1 MLDKV
6 LGLVVNIIKAPV
18 VLATGFIIGLLL
30 GMLIGWAP
38 LSWLAPSFQ
47 WTDAA
52 PVDLSAKFGY
62 QQQYLSMVAERY
74 AQNPGMNDDEVKALL
89 GERWDTLDAFK
100 AVEQMAKDKDP
111 GYTLYQGQMAALA
124 SRLKALSPPE
134 TEKPQGGLAS
144 WQICLFGLLFLFILV
159 GGGWFLLQRMAGG
172 EKYVG
177 EPGVVSPVE
186 RARASQAVIPTDW
199 TDELDKPV
207 SQFVTTYELGDDRY
221 DMSFAIESGP
231 DFLGECGVAI
241 SETVG
246 VPDPKKVTALEV
258 WLFDKNDVR
267 TITKVLMSEHCFGDD
282 MLRGKLAPKGEAVLI
297 GPDQSVMLDTQTLRL
312 RVRVIEM
319 DYGMGELPPQSFFD
333 RVKLEL
339 AAWPKPVA

>member
-6 LGLVVNIIKAPV
+6 LGLAVNIFKAPS
-18 VLATGFIIGLLL
+18 VLVTGLIIGLLL

-52 PVDLSAKFGY
+52 PVDLSSKFGY

-74 AQNPGMNDDEVKALL
+74 AQNPTMSDKDVLLLL
-89 GERWDTLDAFK
+89 GERWTTRDAAT
-100 AVEQMAKDKDP
+100 AVEKMAKDP
-111 GYTLYQGQMAALA
+111 NYARYQVQLA
-124 SRLKALSPPE
+124 GLDSRLKAMSPPE
-134 TEKPQGGLAS
+134 TGKPRSGLS
-144 WQICLFGLLFLFILV
+144 SPQICLLGLLFLVILV
-159 GGGWFLLQRMAGG
+159 GGGLLLWRRMAGG
-172 EKYVG
+172 GTVAG
-177 EPGVVSPVE
+177 EPGVISPVE
-186 RARASQAVIPTDW
+186 RARASQAVVPTEW
-199 TDELDKPV
+199 TGELEKPV
-207 SQFVTTYELGDDRY
+207 SQFVTTYEMGDDRY

-246 VPDPKKVTALEV
+246 MPDPKKVTALEV

-267 TITKVLMSEHCFGDD
+267 TITKVLMSDHCFGDD
-282 MLRGKLAPKGEAVLI
+282 MLRSKLAPKGEAVLI
-297 GPDQSVMLDTQTLRL
+297 GPNQSVMLDTQTLRL
-312 RVRVIEM
+312 RVRVIELE
-319 DYGMGELPPQSFFD
+319 YGMGELPPQSFFN

-339 AAWPKPVA
+339 AAWPRPAA

>member
-6 LGLVVNIIKAPV
+6 LGLVVDIIKAPI
-18 VLATGFIIGLLL
+18 VLIAGLVIGLLL
-30 GMLIGWAP
+30 GILIGWAP

-74 AQNPGMNDDEVKALL
+74 AQDPTMSDDDVLLLL
-89 GERWDTLDAFK
+89 GERWNTRDAAK
-100 AVEQMAKDKDP
+100 TVEQMAKDP
-111 GYTLYQGQMAALA
+111 NYALYQVQLAGLA
-124 SRLKALSPPE
+124 SRLKAMSPPE
-134 TEKPQGGLAS
+134 TEKPTGGLS
-144 WQICLFGLLFLFILV
+144 PLLICGAFLVLLVVLV
-159 GGGWFLLQRMAGG
+159 GGYWFLKDRLFGVQQIA
-172 EKYVG
+172 G
-177 EPGVVSPVE
+177 EPGVISPVE
-186 RARASQAVIPTDW
+186 RARASQAVAPTEW
-199 TDELDKPV
+199 TGELEKPV

-267 TITKVLMSEHCFGDD
+267 TITKVLMSDHCFGDD
-282 MLRGKLAPKGEAVLI
+282 TLRGKLAPKGEAVLI
-297 GPDQSVMLDTQTLRL
+297 GPDQSVELDTQTLKL
-312 RVRVIEM
+312 RVRVIEL
-319 DYGMGELPPQSFFD
+319 DYGMGELPPQSFFN

-339 AAWPKPVA
+339 AAWPKSVA